1 MIHIIQCLCPERH
14 AIFATCYDPKEMP
27 DDVAMATMQ
36 ATIEEWLAKKIIN
49 PWCGIC
55 GGKKWH
61 YETRRTRFTTME
73 EALPVMKQ
81 LETANR
87 VSREI
92 IDGERKARRN

>member
-36 ATIEEWLAKKIIN
+36 ATVEEWLAKKIIN

-55 GGKKWH
+55 GSRAAWH

-73 EALPVMKQ
+73 QALPEMKE

-87 VSREI
+87 VSRAL
-92 IDGERKARRN
+92 IDQLKASKN